1 MKHNSYTT
9 ALVLFIAVMS
19 MGHIVAEDVEWA
31 RANEYTLHLHDQ
43 FVKEGFAV
51 EACSFDIDHG
61 LVLIKI
67 YRNGSVVTT
76 DSLTGT
82 ESINHNDEINVTVVN
97 VTGYEVAWCDEEN
110 DPIADIEVRLRAKPE
125 LQLSISTDEEA
136 PYPEDNEIHAEVL
149 LKNTGTCSIE
159 EVKLNINTGGM
170 RTISNRIRNF
180 DEIARYRSETI
191 DVYLKIPYLMEKR
204 AFEITATASGK
215 SWDGEKHIISAS
227 KSITVLPCWKM
238 PEIEKTVTESVY
250 LHGDRFN
257 NYNDSNSSIP
267 SCATVNLTVFNPGLI
282 DINCIEL
289 TDYLP
294 ENFTLED
301 DSSLEWT
308 LNLTPNEKRQ
318 FSYSMKPLSMGACKI
333 PVATANLNL
342 CGKNYSFVSVLDR
355 SQIAARAAQINL
367 TKMVNRTEIS
377 CGDVVEVTVHI
388 QNVGSLQATVDV
400 SDTISENE
408 NATLLGGIMGLKEVV
423 LDEGDTQRF
432 SYRVR
437 INSTGIIAL
446 PPAKASFTD
455 LYGYIGTTTSNAATI
470 NVINTIQNF
479 ETSTQPAAN
488 KAMIPVKK
496 TVSAFIREMFGFAFK

>member
-1 MKHNSYTT
+1 MKHNSYIT

-19 MGHIVAEDVEWA
+19 MGPAVAEDVKWA
-31 RANEYTLHLHDQ
+31 QANEYTLHLHDQ
-43 FVKEGFAV
+43 FVKEGFSV
-51 EACSFDIDHG
+51 EACSFNIDNG

-97 VTGYEVAWCDEEN
+97 VTGYEVAWCEEEN
-110 DPIADIEVRLRAKPE
+110 DPRADIEVRLRARPE

-136 PYPEDNEIHAEVL
+136 PYPEDNEIHAEVF

-159 EVKLNINTGGM
+159 DVKLNINTGGM

-191 DVYLKIPYLMEKR
+191 DVYLKIPYLMEKQS
-204 AFEITATASGK
+204 FEITATASGK
-215 SWDGEKHIISAS
+215 SWDGEKHVISAS

-238 PEIEKTVTESVY
+238 LEIEKTVTESVY
-250 LHGDRFN
+250 LQGNRFN
-257 NYNDSNSSIP
+257 NYNDSNSSMV
-267 SCATVNLTVFNPGLI
+267 SCAAVNLTVLNPGLI
-282 DINCIEL
+282 DINGIKL
-289 TDYLP
+289 TDYIP

-301 DSSLEWT
+301 ASSLEWT
-308 LNLTPNEKRQ
+308 LNLTPNEKRR

-333 PVATANLNL
+333 PVATANWSL
-342 CGKNYSFVSVLDR
+342 CEKNYSSTSILDR
-355 SQIAARAAQINL
+355 SQITARAAQINL
-367 TKMVNRTEIS
+367 TKTTNQTEIS

-388 QNVGSLQATVDV
+388 RNTGSLQATVDV

-408 NATLLGGIMGLKEVV
+408 NITLLDGITGLKEVA

-437 INSTGIIAL
+437 INSTGSIAL

-455 LYGYIGTTTSNAATI
+455 LYGYVDTTTSNAVTVNMVDAT
-470 NVINTIQNF
+470 QNL

-488 KAMIPVKK
+488 GTMMHVTK
-496 TVSAFIREMFGFAFK
+496 TVSVFVRGMFGFAFK